1 MQLDIHEAQGVTV
14 LTPTGRIT
22 MGDGDV
28 ALRKAVYELLEAGAR
43 NILIDLGHVTFI
55 DSFGIGQLMLYDRY
69 EPGRPAQTVRPLPT
83 CVLHYADHQTQYGL
97 RSVQERGRS
106 DGLVL
111 RVNET
116 THSPLSIKAT
126 IYLIES

>member
-28 ALRKAVYELLEAGAR
+28 ALREAVYDLLETGAR

-55 DSFGIGQLMLYDRY
+55 DSFGIGQLIDCYT
-69 EPGRPAQTVRPLPT
+69 TVT
-83 CVLHYADHQTQYGL
+83 NQGGL
-97 RSVQERGRS
+97 LKLCDLSR
-106 DGLVL
+106 LV
-111 RVNET
+111 
-116 THSPLSIKAT
+116 SSIMQITKLNAVF
-126 IYLIES
+126 EVFKSEAEAMDSF

>member
-55 DSFGIGQLMLYDRY
+55 DSFGIGQLIDCYT
-69 EPGRPAQTVRPLPT
+69 TVT
-83 CVLHYADHQTQYGL
+83 NQGGL
-97 RSVQERGRS
+97 LKLCDLSR
-106 DGLVL
+106 
-111 RVNET
+111 RV
-116 THSPLSIKAT
+116 SSIMQITKLNTVFEVFKSEA
-126 IYLIES
+126 EAMDSF